1 MRRKDR
7 SMTDTQVKV
16 AIVTGASGGI
26 GHAVALR
33 LARDGF
39 RAVLSYAG
47 NAAKAEAAAAEIK
60 AAGGHAFTVQA
71 DVADAAAVERMFLE
85 TLGAFGRIDVV
96 VNSAGIMP
104 MGPIAEGS
112 LEAFDRVIAANLRGS
127 FIVMAQAAKHVA
139 KGGRIILFSSSV
151 IAKSF
156 PGYGPYIDSKA
167 GMEGLVPVLATELQG
182 REITVKAVAP
192 GPWPMD
198 PFMKGQTQSMHA
210 Q

>member
-1 MRRKDR
+1 M
-7 SMTDTQVKV
+7 
-16 AIVTGASGGI
+16 
-26 GHAVALR
+26 ALR

-71 DVADAAAVERMFLE
+71 NVADAAAVERMFLE

-127 FIVMAQAAKHVA
+127 FIVMAQAA
-139 KGGRIILFSSSV
+139 
-151 IAKSF
+151 
-156 PGYGPYIDSKA
+156 
-167 GMEGLVPVLATELQG
+167 T
-182 REITVKAVAP
+182 
-192 GPWPMD
+192 
-198 PFMKGQTQSMHA
+198 
-210 Q
+210 